1 MSEKNNIE
9 DLFQKKFKDFEANAP
24 EEAWTIIE
32 AKLNEKKK
40 RRIIPFW
47 WKLSGVAALLLIG
60 FMISKALYDGEI
72 KSETPLVNES
82 KSSSPKKETTHDQE
96 SKKWINNNSPLEDAI
111 VNETR
116 EEKGAQKTTDKKS
129 ATKNNSAPEKAIS
142 IISSKERKDDQ
153 SNKKS
158 TIKNPVFNTKSDIV
172 ERKSYSKGSLKN
184 TLNNKDRNILASDR
198 DTKNTEIEWVL
209 NSKNNENK
217 IPKTDVGTLDSNSK
231 NKIEVYN
238 EAISKNI
245 NLEDLKENINSKIAT
260 KETEKNANDTVS
272 KNSIAENVLEEL
284 LNEKESKLKQESKRN
299 RWQLTSTVAP
309 IFLGSISNGSPIDST
324 LSRNS
329 KSFTSNVGFGVGVS
343 YSVNKK
349 FSIRTGLN
357 KVNMSYDTNNILF
370 FTGIQTQNL
379 RNVNRVASSRM
390 IHIQSAVST
399 NSNSPSETE
408 LLPFENTLTN
418 QNRGNLRQEMGYL
431 EMPMEMTYNL
441 FDKKFGLKIIGGF
454 STLFLQDNS
463 LTLLSNEGAT
473 LLGKANNLNDIHFS
487 TNIGLGVKYNFLKSF
502 QFNVEPT
509 FKYQLNTF
517 SNSAGNFR
525 PYIFGIYSGVSYT
538 F

>member
-24 EEAWTIIE
+24 EDAWTIIE
-32 AKLNEKKK
+32 ARLNEKKK

-47 WKLSGVAALLLIG
+47 WKLSGVAALFLIG
-60 FMISKALYDGEI
+60 FMISKAVYDGEI

-82 KSSSPKKETTHDQE
+82 KSSSPKNETTRDQE
-96 SKKWINNNSPLEDAI
+96 SKKWINNNSSLEDAI
-111 VNETR
+111 VIETQD
-116 EEKGAQKTTDKKS
+116 EKGAQKTTNKKS
-129 ATKNNSAPEKAIS
+129 ATKNISAPEKAVS
-142 IISSKERKDDQ
+142 IISSKERKDNN

-158 TIKNPVFNTKSDIV
+158 TIKKTVFDTKSDIV
-172 ERKSYSKGSLKN
+172 ERESSSKGSLKN
-184 TLNNKDRNILASDR
+184 TLNNKDHNLFTSDR
-198 DTKNTEIEWVL
+198 DTKNTEVEWAL
-209 NSKNNENK
+209 NSKKNENK
-217 IPKTDVGTLDSNSK
+217 IPKTDIGTPDSNSK
-231 NKIEVYN
+231 NKIETQN
-238 EAISKNI
+238 EAITKNI

-299 RWQLTSTVAP
+299 RWQLSSTVAP

-370 FTGIQTQNL
+370 FTGIQSQNL

>member
-24 EEAWTIIE
+24 EDAWTIIE
-32 AKLNEKKK
+32 ARLNEKKK

-47 WKLSGVAALLLIG
+47 WKLSGVAALFLIG
-60 FMISKALYDGEI
+60 FMISKAIYDGEI

-82 KSSSPKKETTHDQE
+82 KSSSPKKETTRDQE
-96 SKKWINNNSPLEDAI
+96 SKKWINNNSSLEDAI
-111 VNETR
+111 VNETQD
-116 EEKGAQKTTDKKS
+116 EKGAQKTTNIKS
-129 ATKNNSAPEKAIS
+129 ATKNISAPEKAVS
-142 IISSKERKDDQ
+142 IISSKERKDNN

-158 TIKNPVFNTKSDIV
+158 TIKKPVFETKSDIV
-172 ERKSYSKGSLKN
+172 ERESSSKGSLKN
-184 TLNNKDRNILASDR
+184 TLNNKDRNIFTSDH
-198 DTKNTEIEWVL
+198 DTKNTEVEWAL
-209 NSKNNENK
+209 NSKKNENK
-217 IPKTDVGTLDSNSK
+217 IPKTDIGTPDSNSK
-231 NKIEVYN
+231 NKIETQN
-238 EAISKNI
+238 EAITKNI

-299 RWQLTSTVAP
+299 RWQLSSTVAP

-370 FTGIQTQNL
+370 FTGIQSQNL

-418 QNRGNLRQEMGYL
+418 QNRGNLRQEMGFL